1 MFTAF
6 IAGINAF
13 FWFLGFMLMAIV
25 VFGMITVV
33 VALWDMHKFKRK
45 DGDE

>member
-1 MFTAF
+1 MLTAF

-33 VALWDMHKFKRK
+33 VALWDMHKYKRK
-45 DGDE
+45 GGDE